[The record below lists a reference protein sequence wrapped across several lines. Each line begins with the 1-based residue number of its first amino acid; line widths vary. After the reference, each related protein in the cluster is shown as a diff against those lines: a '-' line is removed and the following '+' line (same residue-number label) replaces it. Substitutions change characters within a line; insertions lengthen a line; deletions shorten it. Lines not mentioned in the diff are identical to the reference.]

1 MVKITGQK
9 AHVARLKRIRG
20 PAMVREVGKAVVAAA
35 DLIKV
40 DAQISITTGA
50 VSGKNHV
57 ASKPGEAPNN
67 DTGHLANNIRTYRTG
82 LLTSEVSSEA
92 EYSAALEGG
101 SERSAGVTSRS
112 FAGKTSPYGPSKAK
126 QGPVRVEFGDSSTAA
141 RPFMQPA
148 ADKNRKKATALV
160 MAAVKRVANGGT
172 L

>member
-1 MVKITGQK
+1 MKITGAK
-9 AHVARLKRIRG
+9 AHAARLKRIRG

-40 DAQISITTGA
+40 DAQISITEGA

-57 ASKPGEAPNN
+57 PSAPGLPPNQ
-67 DTGHLANNIRTYRTG
+67 DTGHLANNITAARTG
-82 LLTSEVSSEA
+82 LTTAEVSSNA
-92 EYSAALEGG
+92 EYSAPL
-101 SERSAGVTSRS
+101 
-112 FAGKTSPYGPSKAK
+112 
-126 QGPVRVEFGDSSTAA
+126 EFGTSKMSA